1 MKIAQMIDHTY
12 LKPEA
17 TRDDILRLAEE
28 AKQYQFASVV
38 VNPVWV
44 PTVSEVLRGTP
55 VKVCTVIGFPLGAS
69 TSSVKAFETRDAIEH
84 GAQEVDMVIDVG
96 ALKGRD
102 DERVE
107 QDIRSVVD
115 AAKGQ
120 ALVKVIIETALLTD
134 EEKERACRLAVK
146 AGADFVK
153 TSTGFASSG
162 AKVEDVALM
171 RKVVGSDIG
180 VKASGGIRTYEQ
192 ALSMIEAGA
201 TRIGTSNGVAIA
213 KEAQLR
219 EKE

>member
-1 MKIAQMIDHTY
+1 MRIAQMIDHTY
-12 LKPEA
+12 LKAEA
-17 TRDDILRLAEE
+17 TRDDITRLAEE

-44 PTVSEVLRGTP
+44 PTVSEILRETT
-55 VKVCTVIGFPLGAS
+55 VKVCTVIGFPLGAA
-69 TSSVKAFETRDAIEH
+69 TSSVKAFETKDAIQR
-84 GAQEVDMVIDVG
+84 GAQEVDMVIDLG

-115 AAKGQ
+115 AAEGQ

-134 EEKERACRLAVK
+134 EEKERACRLAVN

-153 TSTGFASSG
+153 TSTGFSSSG

-171 RKVVGSDIG
+171 RKVVGSDVG

-201 TRIGTSNGVAIA
+201 TRIGTSNGVSIV

-219 EKE
+219 EKV

>member
-44 PTVSEVLRGTP
+44 PTVAEVLTGTP
-55 VKVCTVIGFPLGAS
+55 VKVCTVIGFPLGAT
-69 TSSVKAFETRDAIEH
+69 TSSVKAFETRDAIER

-102 DERVE
+102 DNRVE
-107 QDIRSVVD
+107 QDIRAVVD
-115 AAKGQ
+115 AAKGK
-120 ALVKVIIETALLTD
+120 ALVKVIIETALLTG

-162 AKVEDVALM
+162 AKVEDVSLM
-171 RKVVGSDIG
+171 RKVVGSDFG

>member
-1 MKIAQMIDHTY
+1 MRIAQMIDHTY
-12 LKPEA
+12 LKAEA
-17 TRDDILRLAEE
+17 TRDDIIRLAEE

-44 PTVSEVLRGTP
+44 PTVSEILRETT
-55 VKVCTVIGFPLGAS
+55 VKVCTVIGFPLGAA
-69 TSSVKAFETRDAIEH
+69 TSSVKAFETKDAIQR
-84 GAQEVDMVIDVG
+84 GAQEVDMVIDLG

-115 AAKGQ
+115 AAEGQ

-134 EEKERACRLAVK
+134 EEKERACRLAVN

-153 TSTGFASSG
+153 TSTGFSSSG

-171 RKVVGSDIG
+171 RKVVGSDVG

-201 TRIGTSNGVAIA
+201 TRIGTSNGVSIV

-219 EKE
+219 EKV